1 MKIGKLL
8 MLALAMTALP
18 MAARQGGTAGHGQG
32 ASGGTRAELDL
43 SNLNWNLTLDKK
55 AQWENDQ
62 LLLPPVSLAGLPVNL
77 PTGGWSLLD
86 RPDKGNVHLPA
97 TVEGELWG
105 WNGQTYGVTGNYVGV
120 SWFNTVVDVPADW
133 SGKRVTLQFDAVRFR
148 AEVFVNR
155 QLAGYDLVNSTPFE
169 VDITPFVKPG
179 TRNEI
184 AVRITDP
191 NGNFNWKDSQ
201 CYPWGQY
208 LVNPTHGFG
217 GITGRVHL
225 RATSH
230 TYIDDVF
237 VENTPA
243 MSTVNLH
250 VSARGVTVQTPLVLE
265 LRERGSE
272 KVVWS
277 QQEQMD
283 GGQKDVVLSLP
294 NAKLWSTEHPNLYEL
309 TVKLG
314 TDEVKKRFGF
324 RWFEVRDVNGDR
336 QFYLNGKRM
345 TLITAIS
352 WSFWPDNGITPTKEL
367 AYKQVSDAKKLGMNM
382 LNFHRTIGNTD
393 VLNAADELGL
403 LYFEEPGGNQYPAGK
418 FDDGTLYTKF
428 YFGFRNEKLARMI
441 RRDRSHPSLI
451 IYNLHNERGALPQA
465 EDRREM
471 RMAHQLD
478 PSRILTYNSC
488 NGQNPEGV
496 PDDHFKLHMMPN
508 DTTFYNVGWWDNH
521 HAGGPGVYHDYIYK
535 GKDDYLRWSG
545 NKGEIVYWGEEGAI
559 GTPPCLQLIR
569 DEILKSGRT
578 SGWEA
583 QDYLAW
589 YDAYD
594 KFLRER
600 GFSKAFP
607 CVDSLTRKMGN
618 VAYYYQG
625 RVMENIHISN
635 TVDAYAVNG
644 WESMKLENHSGIV
657 DNYRH
662 LKGDAQL
669 IARYNRPL
677 YLAVKLNHKVL
688 SVGDTT
694 TVDVYIVNRENV
706 RGAAQLLLTAKDA
719 SGKVVAQAKR
729 PVKVSGGVVYGENL
743 SQGWKIRVT
752 TPGYTKVEA
761 RLVQKGK
768 TVTTGDDMIYA
779 VKMNTEGISGTC
791 AVADTTGVFAVY
803 LRSQGIQ
810 VTPYQK
816 GRPQAD
822 FMLVG
827 AFEPTQFGSGVSDIL
842 EWVYTGHTLV
852 IVDNPERW
860 ADLLCDKE
868 VMDYRGSKVLG
879 RSWYGGNFFCRQHPV
894 FEGLPTD
901 CVFNWEYQC
910 FAAYNRRRVGLRDMR
925 GDVLVGCVSDHR
937 KEVYSALSEIP
948 AGRGRIL
955 ITTLDIPACLKGSA
969 AYGKKVDLDGM
980 NESMNTFNTKG
991 MNKADAVG
999 RQLLLNMLRY
1009 ASQTNQ
1015 IK

>member
-1 MKIGKLL
+1 MKLRNFLL
-8 MLALAMTALP
+8 LALAASALP
-18 MAARQGGTAGHGQG
+18 AVAQQRVEMNI
-32 ASGGTRAELDL
+32 SDCD
-43 SNLNWNLTLDKK
+43 WNLTLDPK
-55 AQWENDQ
+55 AQWVNDQ
-62 LLLPPVSLAGLPVNL
+62 LLTPPVDVKTLPVNL
-77 PTGGWSLLD
+77 PTGGWQLLD
-86 RPDKGNVHLPA
+86 APAKRRVHLPA

-120 SWFNTVVDVPADW
+120 SWFNTMVNVPADW
-133 SGKRVTLQFDAVRFR
+133 KGRRIALHFDAVRFR
-148 AEVFVNR
+148 AEVFVNH
-155 QLAGYDLVNSTPFE
+155 QLAGYDLVNSTPFD
-169 VDITPFVKPG
+169 VDITPYVKPG
-179 TRNEI
+179 ERNEI

-201 CYPWGQY
+201 CYSWGAY

-217 GITGRVHL
+217 GITGRVSL
-225 RATSH
+225 RATAH

-237 VENTPA
+237 VENTP
-243 MSTVNLH
+243 SVSKVKVH
-250 VSARGVTVQTPLVLE
+250 VDAVGVTTALPLALE
-265 LRERGSE
+265 VRDRATG

-277 QQEQMD
+277 KQDQMTGAEKEID
-283 GGQKDVVLSLP
+283 LSLP
-294 NAKLWSTEHPNLYEL
+294 DAKWWSTDTPNLYDL
-309 TVKLG
+309 TVRLG
-314 TDEVKKRFGF
+314 DDEVKKHFGF
-324 RWFEVRDVNGDR
+324 RWFEVRDVDGDR

-352 WSFWPDNGITPTKEL
+352 WSFWPDNGITPSKEL
-367 AYKQVSDAKKLGMNM
+367 ARKQVSDAKQLGMNM
-382 LNFHRTIGNTD
+382 LNFHRTIGCTD
-393 VLNAADELGL
+393 VLDAADELGL

-428 YFGFRNEKLARMI
+428 YFDFRNEKLARMI
-441 RRDRSHPSLI
+441 RRDRSHPSLV
-451 IYNLHNERGALPQA
+451 IYNLHNERGAQPQA

-471 RMAHQLD
+471 LMAHKLD

-488 NGQNPEGV
+488 NGQNPEGK
-496 PDDHFKLHMMPN
+496 PDDHFKLHLMPN

-559 GTPPCLQLIR
+559 GTPPRLQLIR

-578 SGWEA
+578 TGWEA
-583 QDYLAW
+583 QDCLAW

-607 CVDSLTRKMGN
+607 CVDSLTRQMGN

-625 RVMENIHISN
+625 RVMENVHISN

-657 DNYRH
+657 DNYRN
-662 LKGDAQL
+662 LKGDARL

-688 SVGDTT
+688 AVGDTT
-694 TVDVYIVNRENV
+694 RVDVYIVNRENV
-706 RGAAQLLLTAKDA
+706 HGAAQLVLTARDA
-719 SGKVVAQAKR
+719 NGKVLAQTKR
-729 PVKVSGGVVYGENL
+729 SVKVKGGVTYGEDL
-743 SQGWKIRVT
+743 ALGWNVRISAA
-752 TPGYTKVEA
+752 GYTKIEA
-761 RLVQKGK
+761 KLLQKGK
-768 TVTTGDDMIYA
+768 TVTTGDDEVYA
-779 VKMNTEGISGTC
+779 VKVDSEGIGGTC
-791 AVADTTGVFAVY
+791 AVADTTGMLAAY
-803 LRSQGIQ
+803 LRSLGLN
-810 VTPYQK
+810 VVDYRN
-816 GRPQAD
+816 GRPKAD

-827 AFEPTQFGSGVSDIL
+827 AFEPTQFGSGYSDIL

-852 IVDNPERW
+852 VVDNTERW

-868 VMDYRGSKVLG
+868 VMDYRGAKALG
-879 RSWYGGNFFCRQHPV
+879 RSWYGGNFFCRRHPV
-894 FEGLPTD
+894 FEGLPAD

-910 FAAYNRRRVGLRDMR
+910 FAAYNRRRVGLRDMN
-925 GDVLVGCVSDHR
+925 GDILVGCVSDHR
-937 KEVYSALSEIP
+937 KEVYSALSEIA

-955 ITTLDIPACLKGSA
+955 ITTLDIPACLKGTA
-969 AYGKKVDLDGM
+969 AYTKKVDLDGM
-980 NESMNTFNTKG
+980 NESMNTFNTQG

-1009 ASQTNQ
+1009 ASQNNQ